1 MNLPVNRI
9 KPGIIVAVGA
19 LVIAGLA
26 FAVKRA
32 TDFDLDFELQWDD
45 LPA

>member
-1 MNLPVNRI
+1 MNVPVKRM

-19 LVIAGLA
+19 VVIAGLA

-32 TDFDLDFELQWDD
+32 TDFDLDLELKWDD